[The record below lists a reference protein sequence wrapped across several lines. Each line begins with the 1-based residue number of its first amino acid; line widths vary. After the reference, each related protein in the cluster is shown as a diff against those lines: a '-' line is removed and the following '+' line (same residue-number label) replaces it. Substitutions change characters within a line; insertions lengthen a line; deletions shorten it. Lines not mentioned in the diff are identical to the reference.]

1 MSRQILLSPL
11 LRASLPRAVR
21 RDLTSQWFPRLK
33 TTNAAPKPPRN
44 DVPYLKTK
52 QTDAVPLRTVNK
64 SSTTHAH
71 NALRKGLG
79 GMPERILIFHA
90 GTTKPLFLGA
100 IRITALCLMVASGLL
115 IVPAYKEGQLPLWL
129 ATTLAIGS
137 TIPFF
142 VVTWTSAPFV
152 NFIYLSLPMFARR
165 SRDQTLQYAKNLP
178 PTATLSII
186 TTDATFVPRTT
197 TVRLGDLVPG
207 KSTLRPVDFRDTKR
221 GPALTLK
228 GTPDVFYAPPTTKKG
243 KQTPAYWPGLW
254 DHVYQQIQNNTR
266 RT

>member
-1 MSRQILLSPL
+1 MNRQILLSPL

-21 RDLTSQWFPRLK
+21 RDLTSRWLPRLK

-52 QTDAVPLRTVNK
+52 QTDAVLPRTVNK
-64 SSTTHAH
+64 SSTAHAH

-79 GMPERILIFHA
+79 GLPERILVYHA

-100 IRITALCLMVASGLL
+100 VRITALCLMVASGLI
-115 IVPAYKEGQLPLWL
+115 IVPAYNEGHLPLWQ
-129 ATTLAIGS
+129 ATALAIGS
-137 TIPFF
+137 TLPFF

-165 SRDQTLQYAKNLP
+165 SREQTLQYAKNLP

-186 TTDATFVPRTT
+186 TTDATFVPRTS

-207 KSTLRPVDFRDTKR
+207 KSFLRPVCFRDTQR
-221 GPALTLK
+221 GPNLTLK
-228 GTPDVFYAPPTTKKG
+228 GTPDVFYAPPIPQTG
-243 KQTPAYWPGLW
+243 KQTHAYWPGLW
-254 DHVYQQIQNNTR
+254 DHVYRQIQNKNP